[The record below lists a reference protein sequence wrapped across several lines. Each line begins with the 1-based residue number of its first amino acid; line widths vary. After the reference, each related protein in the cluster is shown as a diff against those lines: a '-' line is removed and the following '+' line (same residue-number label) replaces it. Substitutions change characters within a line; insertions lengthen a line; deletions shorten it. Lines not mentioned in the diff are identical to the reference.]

1 MNILSLFCS
10 CLAVLSM
17 PRTSLLLRLKKTQ
30 NKTKKTTR
38 AEHFLS
44 SFDSTDMSSRN
55 MNTKNLL
62 AWPLNCCTDTP
73 LNQEWERKGNL
84 SVSWT
89 EVIYNTVLLNW
100 LLIIL
105 YTGIVFVNKPVWIF
119 SLVCW
124 RSRFSCVC
132 PGYEH
137 NAVSLILYVII
148 MIHLPQIR
156 IWPSLKDKT
165 SSFCG
170 GQRWNKTLNG
180 HFRPVN
186 LWFVSSN

>member
-124 RSRFSCVC
+124 RSRVYCVC
-132 PGYEH
+132 
-137 NAVSLILYVII
+137 AVCEPTALTIKLYLKIIINFPQKTKSLII
-148 MIHLPQIR
+148 
-156 IWPSLKDKT
+156 K
-165 SSFCG
+165 
-170 GQRWNKTLNG
+170 
-180 HFRPVN
+180 
-186 LWFVSSN
+186 

>member
-10 CLAVLSM
+10 CSFLCQGHHCYWSK
-17 PRTSLLLRLKKTQ
+17 RRK
-30 NKTKKTTR
+30 KKTTTKKKR

-62 AWPLNCCTDTP
+62 AQPLNCCTDTP
-73 LNQEWERKGNL
+73 LNQEWERKGNR
-84 SVSWT
+84 SVSWA

-124 RSRFSCVC
+124 RSRFLCV
-132 PGYEH
+132 
-137 NAVSLILYVII
+137 STS
-148 MIHLPQIR
+148 R
-156 IWPSLKDKT
+156 IWAQCSVINIIYNYYDAFAT
-165 SSFCG
+165 
-170 GQRWNKTLNG
+170 NKNMI
-180 HFRPVN
+180 
-186 LWFVSSN
+186 

>member
-10 CLAVLSM
+10 CSFLCQGHHCYWSK
-17 PRTSLLLRLKKTQ
+17 RRK
-30 NKTKKTTR
+30 KKTTTKKKR

-44 SFDSTDMSSRN
+44 PFDSTDMSSRN

-62 AWPLNCCTDTP
+62 AQPLNCCTDTP
-73 LNQEWERKGNL
+73 LNQEWERKGNR
-84 SVSWT
+84 SVSWA

-124 RSRFSCVC
+124 RSHFCVC
-132 PGYEH
+132 PQVGYEH
-137 NAVSLILYVII
+137 NAVSLILYIII
-148 MIHLPQIR
+148 MMHLPQIR
-156 IWPSLKDKT
+156 IWFSLKEKT
-165 SSFCG
+165 SCFCG
-170 GQRWNKTLNG
+170 GQRWNKMLNG
-180 HFRPVN
+180 PFQTN
-186 LWFVSSN
+186 